1 MARAKRNYIL
11 IIKVNKLFSFFS
23 SRCFLKEIENM
34 YSVFLSS
41 YTNTRESLG
50 ELEKAVETLACGS
63 CSHSISR
70 SPKLALVFVWLD
82 RNTVHVFYFLN
93 RGYYTGA
100 RRYEFY
106 FRVAKQYFT
115 NERSEWVKYC
125 FCHEKIKFISSS
137 RRVMFFLLYRHADD
151 GVFDDFPKI
160 SGHLPKVSEDFQ
172 KLFRRPDE
180 RSRTFSKNF
189 RRCPKIAEDCRR
201 LSRKTRRCFD
211 DTPTNLS
218 TI

>member
-1 MARAKRNYIL
+1 MFSLKCRGFKFISADQCCFFETSYPAL
-11 IIKVNKLFSFFS
+11 VNKL
-23 SRCFLKEIENM
+23 
-34 YSVFLSS
+34 Y
-41 YTNTRESLG
+41 
-50 ELEKAVETLACGS
+50 
-63 CSHSISR
+63 
-70 SPKLALVFVWLD
+70 
-82 RNTVHVFYFLN
+82 

-160 SGHLPKVSEDFQ
+160 SDHLPKISEDFP

-180 RSRTFSKNF
+180 RSRTFFENF
-189 RRCPKIAEDCRR
+189 RKFPKMPEDCRR
-201 LSRKTRRCFD
+201 LPKTFEEDPKMFRWYTNEFKYNLRDKLDINEIIDKLTCEIMENKPLGSRM
-211 DTPTNLS
+211 
-218 TI
+218 